1 MGNEHHLK
9 TWPKPFDDMKRRLK
23 NFEYRKDDR
32 EPKFEVG
39 DILILEEYLPP
50 MGTKTNGS
58 TTATDIGEYTGEI
71 LKRRVTLVY
80 RGGQFGIPNGYCI
93 MSVVPL
99 KEGDLG
105 FA

>member
-1 MGNEHHLK
+1 MTPVG
-9 TWPKPFDDMKRRLK
+9 TKPDRDEDDQAVL
-23 NFEYRKDDR
+23 
-32 EPKFEVG
+32 G
-39 DILILEEYLPP
+39 ILEEYLPP
-50 MGTKTNGS
+50 MGTKTNVS